1 MDINLSIFLISHH
14 FNRKIFDQVYIQ
26 TKGSF
31 MNYLQKPRGGRGEG
45 GEGEGESVQIW
56 IGMEGVLFVCAY
68 TLHTHLLF
76 LRYWDVLTQLKF
88 IESTHEVNNEI
99 FSTKHNNS
107 VRWVQ

>member
-14 FNRKIFDQVYIQ
+14 FNRNIFDQVYIQ

-31 MNYLQKPRGGRGEG
+31 MNYLQKLRGGES
-45 GEGEGESVQIW
+45 EGESVQIW
-56 IGMEGVLFVCAY
+56 IGMEGVLFGCAY

-88 IESTHEVNNEI
+88 IATTHEINNEI